1 MHHYRNSTPVLVPL
15 QLCTWCL
22 SIRNMFDLVLWVVCD
37 SIGWLLLLPLLIGHL
52 FLSLFHFP
60 SLSYSVTLSLPPPLP
75 LSGPIRE
82 VGEHWDKVIQQ
93 AVLEKC
99 SDNDGIV
106 HIAVDKNSREV
117 TQHNKSTRVLVLE
130 WNWSGVH
137 YSRVEC
143 SIVRVEYS
151 RVEYNIV
158 VYSRV

>member
-1 MHHYRNSTPVLVPL
+1 M
-15 QLCTWCL
+15 
-22 SIRNMFDLVLWVVCD
+22 
-37 SIGWLLLLPLLIGHL
+37 
-52 FLSLFHFP
+52 
-60 SLSYSVTLSLPPPLP
+60 SLSLSLP
-75 LSGPIRE
+75 LSLSCPIRE

-117 TQHNKSTRVLVLE
+117 TQHNKSTRVLE

-137 YSRVEC
+137 HSRVEC

-151 RVEYNIV
+151 RVE
-158 VYSRV
+158 